1 MAIVSK
7 HSPKEYMKSL
17 RYYMESHFDFGQE
30 RFTGFFLWRLFYVTH
45 HAGFEWNRRI
55 TNQKNAA
62 MGFVT
67 KCGDGCKVHY
77 LRFRSVMCPLVF
89 WPCYG
94 LLLLVAMMDYTDVPQ
109 LTRFIIATV
118 AMLIATPIYTFI
130 ECLSQRSEDGRKALV
145 SLLMDPSDPLA
156 NYRKIP

>member
-30 RFTGFFLWRLFYVTH
+30 RFTGFFLWRVFYVTH
-45 HAGFEWNRRI
+45 HAGFEWNRKI

-67 KCGDGCKVHY
+67 KSGDGCKVHY
-77 LRFRSVMCPLVF
+77 LRFRALLCPLVF
-89 WPCYG
+89 WPCYA
-94 LLLLVAMMDYTDVPQ
+94 LILLVAMLDYTDVSQ

-118 AMLIATPIYTFI
+118 AMLLCAPISAVVESCT
-130 ECLSQRSEDGRKALV
+130 ERGEDGRRSLV